1 MRNKNID
8 IMKGIGIILVVLSH
22 TGGGPLG
29 SWYGSWFSQLFFII
43 AGYTF
48 NHRYSENLGGGV

>member
-22 TGGGPLG
+22 TGGGHWVHGMVHGFLN
-29 SWYGSWFSQLFFII
+29 YFL
-43 AGYTF
+43 
-48 NHRYSENLGGGV
+48 L